1 MQWLTHVWGDRA
13 GFRVCDIE
21 FGLTYVWGSSAE
33 PQHHQQRLPET
44 VAASICEPFCT
55 HWGVGWYL
63 CSPFDLRPVTAAV
76 DTCSC
81 GPFTRKR
88 GGGGGPP
95 LDCPQQSLNY
105 NDNLYAFWLGVCGA
119 SLVSPEQ
126 SVLNALQGLL
136 MRQGVMSA
144 LIARI

>member
-1 MQWLTHVWGDRA
+1 VWAGIFAVLLTCAQSQQQLTH
-13 GFRVCDIE
+13 
-21 FGLTYVWGSSAE
+21 
-33 PQHHQQRLPET
+33 
-44 VAASICEPFCT
+44 
-55 HWGVGWYL
+55 
-63 CSPFDLRPVTAAV
+63 AAV
-76 DTCSC
+76 APSQ
-81 GPFTRKR
+81 GR
-88 GGGGGPP
+88 GGVGGGGPP